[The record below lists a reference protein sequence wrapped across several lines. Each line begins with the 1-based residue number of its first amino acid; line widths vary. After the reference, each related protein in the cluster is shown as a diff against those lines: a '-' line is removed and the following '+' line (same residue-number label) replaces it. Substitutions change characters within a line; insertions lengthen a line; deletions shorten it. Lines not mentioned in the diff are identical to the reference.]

1 MSIGYNKNPI
11 SKQYQSYSPISMQ
24 HQYAVPKH
32 SAQKP
37 ALLVK
42 HSQPRVTQ
50 KQAMFHLKQRCACKE
65 RKGDVKARPTIRP
78 I

>member
-42 HSQPRVTQ
+42 QST
-50 KQAMFHLKQRCACKE
+50 E
-65 RKGDVKARPTIRP
+65 SNTKASNVPS
-78 I
+78 